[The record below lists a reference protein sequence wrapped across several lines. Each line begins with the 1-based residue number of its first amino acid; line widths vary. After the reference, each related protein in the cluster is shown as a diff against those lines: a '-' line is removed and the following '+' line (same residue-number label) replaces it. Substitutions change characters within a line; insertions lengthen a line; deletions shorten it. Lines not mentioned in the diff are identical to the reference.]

1 MEVKEKSKKREL
13 IKTIA
18 IVFLAVLLVLT
29 FFSNT
34 IMNRSLAE
42 VSTTLVTSGTINARI
57 RGSGTVSAN
66 ESYEVVLDQTRE
78 VRSVCVKVGDTVN
91 QGDLLFVLGDV
102 ESQELKDA
110 QEQLQTLNINYQ
122 KQLLELSKGYAADD
136 LTVKT
141 LREDLEKAQADRDAN
156 AVTDAEI
163 SYAKG
168 DLAAAKTEL
177 SQLELMLSELND
189 ALADDPAL
197 QEAQAAVTEWTQKVS
212 TAQTAVD
219 TYQQQLDELESGGSV
234 DLDRQIADAKTALE
248 KAKNTWRSDWLAY
261 RDDLGNLINAVQK
274 EYTSATDIDTST
286 NTPQE
291 ISGNNQVYIEA
302 YLTQYVTTPPT
313 TGGGTGEEGR
323 TTRTAVPASDPSDED
338 LQDYQTAYDALLAAQ
353 NDVASKQTAYDRLVA
368 DQDIAS
374 GSASEQRRAIQS
386 KLDDAESELRSA
398 QRELRDAE
406 DALEDAE
413 ADNADLKAQ
422 INLYEAAQREQ
433 TARITTLTENVTA
446 LQEKKTAYDAAV
458 DTIAEKEQ
466 ELEKALN
473 GADIDKQLDNLGLQ
487 ATRLQIQKQQ
497 ELVDK
502 YTSESIGTEIT
513 ANVSG
518 TISAINVSAGKETTP
533 GQAMAVIEVVDRGY
547 TIKIPVTNEQ
557 AQQVKVGDTAEVSN
571 YYWGNNVT
579 ATLEG
584 ITADPDKPG
593 QGRLLVFR
601 VTGDIEAGAS
611 LTLSIGQRSANY
623 DAIIPKSALRED
635 TNGSFVLVVT
645 SKSTPL
651 GNRYT
656 ATRVDVQVLAE
667 DDTSAAV
674 SGLSS
679 NNDYVITT
687 SSKPLEAGE
696 LVRMVD
702 GA

>member
-406 DALEDAE
+406 ETLEDAE

-433 TARITTLTENVTA
+433 NARITTLTENVTA

-571 YYWGNNVT
+571 YYWGNSVT

-702 GA
+702 GT

>member
-261 RDDLGNLINAVQK
+261 KSDLGRLIDAVQE
-274 EYTSATDIDTST
+274 EYASATDIDTTT

-313 TGGGTGEEGR
+313 TGGGTGEEGG
-323 TTRTAVPASDPSDED
+323 TTRTAVPASDPSEGD

-433 TARITTLTENVTA
+433 NARITTLTDNVAA
-446 LQEKKTAYDAAV
+446 LEEKKTAYDAAV
-458 DTIAEKEQ
+458 ATISEKERA
-466 ELEKALN
+466 LEEALN
-473 GADIDKQLDNLGLQ
+473 GADIDKQLDNLDLQ

-571 YYWGNNVT
+571 YYWGNSVT

-667 DDTSAAV
+667 DDTNAAV

>member
-433 TARITTLTENVTA
+433 NARITTLTDNVAA
-446 LQEKKTAYDAAV
+446 LEEKKTAYDAAV
-458 DTIAEKEQ
+458 ATISEKERA
-466 ELEKALN
+466 LEEALN
-473 GADIDKQLDNLGLQ
+473 GADIDKQLDNLDLQ

-571 YYWGNNVT
+571 YYWGNSVT

>member
-571 YYWGNNVT
+571 YYWGNSVT

-667 DDTSAAV
+667 DDTNAAV

>member
-313 TGGGTGEEGR
+313 TGGGTGEEGG
-323 TTRTAVPASDPSDED
+323 TTRTAVPASDPSEGD

-406 DALEDAE
+406 DTLEDAE

-473 GADIDKQLDNLGLQ
+473 GADIDKQLDNLDLQ

-533 GQAMAVIEVVDRGY
+533 GEAMAVIEVVDRGY
-547 TIKIPVTNEQ
+547 TLKIPVTNEQ
-557 AQQVKVGDTAEVSN
+557 AKQVKVGDTAEVSN
-571 YYWGNNVT
+571 YYWGNDVT

-601 VTGDIEAGAS
+601 ITGDVEAGVN
-611 LTLSIGQRSANY
+611 LTLSIGQRSATY

-645 SKSTPL
+645 SRSTPL

-667 DDTSAAV
+667 DDTNAAV
-674 SGLSS
+674 SGLSA

-702 GA
+702 DA

>member
-42 VSTTLVTSGTINARI
+42 VSTSLVASGTINARI
-57 RGSGTVSAN
+57 RGSGAVSAN

-78 VRSVCVKVGDTVN
+78 VRSVCVKVGDTVS
-91 QGDLLFVLGDV
+91 QGDLLFVLGDT
-102 ESQELKDA
+102 ESQELQDA
-110 QEQLQTLNINYQ
+110 QDQLQTLNINYQ
-122 KQLLELSKGYAADD
+122 KKLLELSKGYATDD
-136 LTVKT
+136 LSVKT
-141 LREDLEKAQADRDAN
+141 LREDLEKAQAERDAN
-156 AVTDAEI
+156 VVTDADI

-177 SQLELMLSELND
+177 SQLELMLAELND
-189 ALADDPAL
+189 ILSDDPAL
-197 QEAQAAVTEWTQKVS
+197 QEAQAAVTKWTTEVS
-212 TAQTAVD
+212 TAETAVE
-219 TYQQQLDELESGGSV
+219 TYEKQLDELESGGSL
-234 DLDRQIADAKTALE
+234 DLDRKIADAKAALD
-248 KAKNTWRSDWLAY
+248 KAKNTWKSEWLAY
-261 RDDLGNLINAVQK
+261 KNDLGKLLEIVK
-274 EYTSATDIDTST
+274 VSYPST
-286 NTPQE
+286 ENMNTTTNEPQE

-302 YLTQYVTTPPT
+302 YLTQYVTPAPPS
-313 TGGGTGEEGR
+313 TGGDDETDARTLAAAADEVDDGTLR
-323 TTRTAVPASDPSDED
+323 
-338 LQDYQTAYDALLAAQ
+338 DYETAYNALLTAQ
-353 NDVASKQTAYDRLVA
+353 NDVDAKQTAYDRLV
-368 DQDIAS
+368 DDGDIAS
-374 GSASEQRRAIQS
+374 GSANEQRRAIQD
-386 KLDDAESELRSA
+386 KLDEAESELRAA

-406 DALEDAE
+406 EALEDAE
-413 ADNADLKAQ
+413 EDNADLKAQ
-422 INLYEAAQREQ
+422 INLYEAAKREQ
-433 TARITTLTENVTA
+433 NARITTLEENVTT
-446 LQEKKTAYDAAV
+446 LQEKKTAYDAALS
-458 DTIAEKEQ
+458 TIAEKERA
-466 ELEKALN
+466 LEEALN
-473 GADIDKQLDNLGLQ
+473 GADIDKQLDDLDLQ
-487 ATRLQIQKQQ
+487 AARLEIQKQQ
-497 ELVDK
+497 ELVNK
-502 YTSESIGTEIT
+502 YTSETIGTEIT

-533 GQAMAVIEVVDRGY
+533 GKAMAVIEVVDRGY
-547 TIKIPVTNEQ
+547 TLKIPVTNEQ
-557 AQQVKVGDTAEVSN
+557 AKQVKVGDTAEVSN
-571 YYWGNNVT
+571 YYWGNDVT

-601 VTGDIEAGAS
+601 ITGDVEAGVN
-611 LTLSIGQRSANY
+611 LTLSIGQRSATY

-645 SKSTPL
+645 SRSTPL

-667 DDTSAAV
+667 DDTNAAV
-674 SGLSS
+674 SGLSA

-702 GA
+702 DT

>member
-313 TGGGTGEEGR
+313 TGGGTGEEGG
-323 TTRTAVPASDPSDED
+323 TTRTAVPASDPSEGD

-406 DALEDAE
+406 ETLEDAE

-571 YYWGNNVT
+571 YYWGNSVT

-623 DAIIPKSALRED
+623 DCLIPNSALRND
-635 TNGSFVLVVT
+635 SNGDFVLVVVA
-645 SKSTPL
+645 KSTPL
-651 GNRYT
+651 GNRYV
-656 ATRVDVQVLAE
+656 ATRASVTVLAK
-667 DDTSAAV
+667 DDTKSAV
-674 SGLSS
+674 TGLSS
-679 NNDYVITT
+679 GDFVITT
-687 SSKPLEAGE
+687 STAPIEAGTQVR
-696 LVRMVD
+696 LVD
-702 GA
+702 NG

>member
-261 RDDLGNLINAVQK
+261 KSDLGALIEAVK
-274 EYTSATDIDTST
+274 AKGYGVTSIDTATD
-286 NTPQE
+286 TPQE

-313 TGGGTGEEGR
+313 TGGGTGEEGG
-323 TTRTAVPASDPSDED
+323 TTRTAVPASDPSEGD

-433 TARITTLTENVTA
+433 NARITTLTDNVAA
-446 LQEKKTAYDAAV
+446 LEEKKTAYDAAV
-458 DTIAEKEQ
+458 ATISEKERA
-466 ELEKALN
+466 LEEALN
-473 GADIDKQLDNLGLQ
+473 GADIDKQLDNLDLE

-571 YYWGNNVT
+571 YYWGNSVT

-667 DDTSAAV
+667 DDTNAAV

-702 GA
+702 GT

>member
-261 RDDLGNLINAVQK
+261 KSDLGALIEAVK
-274 EYTSATDIDTST
+274 AKGYGVTSIDTATD
-286 NTPQE
+286 TPQE

-302 YLTQYVTTPPT
+302 YLTQYVTTSPT
-313 TGGGTGEEGR
+313 TGGGTGEEGG
-323 TTRTAVPASDPSDED
+323 TTRTAVPASDLSDGD

-406 DALEDAE
+406 ETLEDAE

-473 GADIDKQLDNLGLQ
+473 GADIDKQLDNLDLE

-533 GQAMAVIEVVDRGY
+533 GKAMAVIEVVDRGY

-571 YYWGNNVT
+571 YYWGNSVT

-601 VTGDIEAGAS
+601 VTGDIEAGANIS
-611 LTLSIGQRSANY
+611 LSIGQRSANY

-667 DDTSAAV
+667 DDTNAAV

-702 GA
+702 GT

>member
-42 VSTTLVTSGTINARI
+42 VSTSLVASGTINARI
-57 RGSGTVSAN
+57 RGSGAVSAN

-78 VRSVCVKVGDTVN
+78 VRSVCVKVGDTVS
-91 QGDLLFVLGDV
+91 QGDLLFVLGDT
-102 ESQELKDA
+102 ESQELQDA
-110 QEQLQTLNINYQ
+110 QDQLQTLNINYQ
-122 KQLLELSKGYAADD
+122 KKLLELSKGYATDD
-136 LTVKT
+136 LSVKT
-141 LREDLEKAQADRDAN
+141 LREDLEKAQAERDAN
-156 AVTDAEI
+156 VVTDADI

-177 SQLELMLSELND
+177 SQLELMLAELND
-189 ALADDPAL
+189 ILSDDPAL
-197 QEAQAAVTEWTQKVS
+197 QEAQAAVTKWTTEVS
-212 TAQTAVD
+212 TAETAVE
-219 TYQQQLDELESGGSV
+219 TYEKQLDELESGGSI
-234 DLDRQIADAKTALE
+234 DMDRKIADAKAALD
-248 KAKNTWRSDWLAY
+248 KARNTWKSEWLAY
-261 RDDLGNLINAVQK
+261 RSDLGALIDEVQE
-274 EYTSATDIDTST
+274 EYKAATDIDTET
-286 NTPQE
+286 DIPQE

-302 YLTQYVTTPPT
+302 YLTRHVTPAPPS
-313 TGGGTGEEGR
+313 TGGDDETDAR
-323 TTRTAVPASDPSDED
+323 TLAATADEAAD
-338 LQDYQTAYDALLAAQ
+338 DSTLRDYETAYNALLTAQ
-353 NDVASKQTAYDRLVA
+353 NDVDAKQTAYDRLV
-368 DQDIAS
+368 DDGDIAS
-374 GSASEQRRAIQS
+374 GSANEQRRAIQD
-386 KLDDAESELRSA
+386 KLDEAESELRAA

-406 DALEDAE
+406 EALEDAE
-413 ADNADLKAQ
+413 EDNADLKAQ
-422 INLYEAAQREQ
+422 INLYEAAKREQ
-433 TARITTLTENVTA
+433 NARITTLEENVTT
-446 LQEKKTAYDAAV
+446 LQEKKTAYDAALS
-458 DTIAEKEQ
+458 TIAEKERA
-466 ELEKALN
+466 LEEALN
-473 GADIDKQLDNLGLQ
+473 GADIDKQLDDLDLQ
-487 ATRLQIQKQQ
+487 AARLEIQKQQ
-497 ELVDK
+497 ELVNK
-502 YTSESIGTEIT
+502 YTSETIGTEIT

-571 YYWGNNVT
+571 YYWGNSVT

-601 VTGDIEAGAS
+601 VTGDIEAGANIS
-611 LTLSIGQRSANY
+611 LSIGQRSANY

-667 DDTSAAV
+667 DDTNAAV

>member
-78 VRSVCVKVGDTVN
+78 VRSVCVKVGDSVN

-261 RDDLGNLINAVQK
+261 KSDLGRLIDAVQE
-274 EYTSATDIDTST
+274 EYASATDIDTTT

-313 TGGGTGEEGR
+313 TGGGTGEEGG
-323 TTRTAVPASDPSDED
+323 TTRTAVPASDPSEGD
-338 LQDYQTAYDALLAAQ
+338 LQDYQTAYDALLSAQ

-433 TARITTLTENVTA
+433 NARITTLTENVAA
-446 LQEKKTAYDAAV
+446 LEEKKTAYDAAV
-458 DTIAEKEQ
+458 ATISEKERA
-466 ELEKALN
+466 LEEALN
-473 GADIDKQLDNLGLQ
+473 GADIDKQLDNLDLE

-571 YYWGNNVT
+571 YYWGNSVT

-601 VTGDIEAGAS
+601 VTGDIEAGANIS
-611 LTLSIGQRSANY
+611 LSIGQRSANY

-667 DDTSAAV
+667 DDTNAAV

>member
-433 TARITTLTENVTA
+433 NARITTLTENVTA

-571 YYWGNNVT
+571 YYWGNSVT

-667 DDTSAAV
+667 DDTNAAV

-702 GA
+702 GT

>member
-102 ESQELKDA
+102 ESQELQEA
-110 QEQLQTLNINYQ
+110 QDQLQTLNINYQ
-122 KQLLELSKGYAADD
+122 KQLLELSKGYATDD
-136 LTVKT
+136 LNVQT

-189 ALADDPAL
+189 ALSDDPAL
-197 QEAQAAVTEWTQKVS
+197 QDAQAAVTEWTQKVS

-234 DLDRQIADAKTALE
+234 DLDRQIADARSALE

-261 RDDLGNLINAVQK
+261 RDDLAALIDAVQAAG
-274 EYTSATDIDTST
+274 YSSATDMNT
-286 NTPQE
+286 NTDTPQE

-302 YLTQYVTTPPT
+302 FLTQNVTPT
-313 TGGGTGEEGR
+313 VPSTGGEEEMR
-323 TTRTAVPASDPSDED
+323 VAAAAIASGD

-368 DQDIAS
+368 DQDIAT

-406 DALEDAE
+406 EALEDAE
-413 ADNADLKAQ
+413 ADNADLKSQ
-422 INLYEAAQREQ
+422 INLYQAAQREQ
-433 TARITTLTENVTA
+433 TARITTLEENVTA

-458 DTIAEKEQ
+458 ATISEKERA
-466 ELEKALN
+466 LEEALN
-473 GADIDKQLDNLGLQ
+473 GADIDKQLDNLDLQ
-487 ATRLQIQKQQ
+487 AARLEIQKQQ

-502 YTSESIGTEIT
+502 YTSESIGTEVT

-533 GQAMAVIEVVDRGY
+533 GEAMAVIEVVDRGY
-547 TIKIPVTNEQ
+547 TMKIPVTNEQ

-571 YYWGNNVT
+571 YYWGNSVT

-601 VTGDIEAGAS
+601 VTGDIEAGTS

-667 DDTSAAV
+667 DDTNAAV

>member
-473 GADIDKQLDNLGLQ
+473 GADIDKQLDNLDLQ

-571 YYWGNNVT
+571 YYWGNSVT

>member
-261 RDDLGNLINAVQK
+261 KSDLGAL
-274 EYTSATDIDTST
+274 
-286 NTPQE
+286 
-291 ISGNNQVYIEA
+291 IEA
-302 YLTQYVTTPPT
+302 V
-313 TGGGTGEEGR
+313 R
-323 TTRTAVPASDPSDED
+323 
-338 LQDYQTAYDALLAAQ
+338 
-353 NDVASKQTAYDRLVA
+353 ND
-368 DQDIAS
+368 
-374 GSASEQRRAIQS
+374 
-386 KLDDAESELRSA
+386 
-398 QRELRDAE
+398 
-406 DALEDAE
+406 
-413 ADNADLKAQ
+413 
-422 INLYEAAQREQ
+422 
-433 TARITTLTENVTA
+433 
-446 LQEKKTAYDAAV
+446 
-458 DTIAEKEQ
+458 
-466 ELEKALN
+466 
-473 GADIDKQLDNLGLQ
+473 
-487 ATRLQIQKQQ
+487 
-497 ELVDK
+497 
-502 YTSESIGTEIT
+502 
-513 ANVSG
+513 
-518 TISAINVSAGKETTP
+518 
-533 GQAMAVIEVVDRGY
+533 
-547 TIKIPVTNEQ
+547 
-557 AQQVKVGDTAEVSN
+557 
-571 YYWGNNVT
+571 
-579 ATLEG
+579 
-584 ITADPDKPG
+584 
-593 QGRLLVFR
+593 
-601 VTGDIEAGAS
+601 
-611 LTLSIGQRSANY
+611 
-623 DAIIPKSALRED
+623 
-635 TNGSFVLVVT
+635 
-645 SKSTPL
+645 
-651 GNRYT
+651 
-656 ATRVDVQVLAE
+656 
-667 DDTSAAV
+667 
-674 SGLSS
+674 
-679 NNDYVITT
+679 
-687 SSKPLEAGE
+687 
-696 LVRMVD
+696 
-702 GA
+702 

>member
-313 TGGGTGEEGR
+313 TGGGTGEEGG
-323 TTRTAVPASDPSDED
+323 TTRTAVPASDPSEGD

-433 TARITTLTENVTA
+433 NARITTLTDNVAA
-446 LQEKKTAYDAAV
+446 LEEKKTAYDAGV

-466 ELEKALN
+466 ELERALN
-473 GADIDKQLDNLGLQ
+473 GADIDKQLDNLDLQ

-571 YYWGNNVT
+571 YYWGNSVT

-667 DDTSAAV
+667 DDTNAAV

>member
-78 VRSVCVKVGDTVN
+78 VRSVCVKVGDTVS

-261 RDDLGNLINAVQK
+261 KSDLGRLIDAVQE
-274 EYTSATDIDTST
+274 EYASATDIDTTT

-313 TGGGTGEEGR
+313 TGGGTGEEGG
-323 TTRTAVPASDPSDED
+323 TTRTAVPASDPSEGD

-433 TARITTLTENVTA
+433 NARITTLTDNVAA
-446 LQEKKTAYDAAV
+446 LEEKKTAYDAAV
-458 DTIAEKEQ
+458 ATISEKERA
-466 ELEKALN
+466 LEEALN
-473 GADIDKQLDNLGLQ
+473 GADIDKQLDNLDLE

-571 YYWGNNVT
+571 YYWGNSVT

-601 VTGDIEAGAS
+601 VTGDIEAGANIS
-611 LTLSIGQRSANY
+611 LSIGQRSANY

-667 DDTSAAV
+667 DDTNAAV

-702 GA
+702 GT

>member
-261 RDDLGNLINAVQK
+261 KSDLGRLIDAVQE
-274 EYTSATDIDTST
+274 EYASATDIDTTT

-313 TGGGTGEEGR
+313 TGGGTGEEGG
-323 TTRTAVPASDPSDED
+323 TTRTAVPASDPSEGD

-406 DALEDAE
+406 ETLEDAE

-433 TARITTLTENVTA
+433 NARITTLTDNVAA
-446 LQEKKTAYDAAV
+446 LEEKKTAYDAAV
-458 DTIAEKEQ
+458 ATISEKERA
-466 ELEKALN
+466 LEEALN
-473 GADIDKQLDNLGLQ
+473 GADIDKQLDNLDLQ

-571 YYWGNNVT
+571 YYWGNSVT

-601 VTGDIEAGAS
+601 VTGDIEAGANIS
-611 LTLSIGQRSANY
+611 LSIGQRSANY

-667 DDTSAAV
+667 DDTNAAV

-702 GA
+702 GT

>member
-313 TGGGTGEEGR
+313 TGGGTGEEGG
-323 TTRTAVPASDPSDED
+323 TTRTAVPASDPSEGD

-433 TARITTLTENVTA
+433 NARITTLTDNVAA
-446 LQEKKTAYDAAV
+446 LEEKKTAYDAAV
-458 DTIAEKEQ
+458 ATISEKERA
-466 ELEKALN
+466 LEEALN
-473 GADIDKQLDNLGLQ
+473 GADIDKQLDNLDLQ

-571 YYWGNNVT
+571 YYWGNSVT

-667 DDTSAAV
+667 DDTNAAV

>member
-261 RDDLGNLINAVQK
+261 KSDLGALIEAVRNDG
-274 EYTSATDIDTST
+274 YSVTSINTGTD
-286 NTPQE
+286 TPQE

-302 YLTQYVTTPPT
+302 FLTKYVTTPPT
-313 TGGGTGEEGR
+313 TGGGTGEEGG
-323 TTRTAVPASDPSDED
+323 TTRTAVPASDPSEGD

-406 DALEDAE
+406 EALEDAE

-433 TARITTLTENVTA
+433 NARITTLTDNVAA
-446 LQEKKTAYDAAV
+446 LEEKKTAYDAAV
-458 DTIAEKEQ
+458 ATISEKERA
-466 ELEKALN
+466 LEEALN
-473 GADIDKQLDNLGLQ
+473 GADIDKQLDNLDLQ

-571 YYWGNNVT
+571 YYWGNSVT

-667 DDTSAAV
+667 DDTNAAV

-702 GA
+702 GT

>member
-313 TGGGTGEEGR
+313 TGGGTGEEGG

-338 LQDYQTAYDALLAAQ
+338 LQDYQTAYDALFP
-353 NDVASKQTAYDRLVA
+353 
-368 DQDIAS
+368 
-374 GSASEQRRAIQS
+374 
-386 KLDDAESELRSA
+386 
-398 QRELRDAE
+398 
-406 DALEDAE
+406 AL
-413 ADNADLKAQ
+413 
-422 INLYEAAQREQ
+422 
-433 TARITTLTENVTA
+433 
-446 LQEKKTAYDAAV
+446 
-458 DTIAEKEQ
+458 
-466 ELEKALN
+466 
-473 GADIDKQLDNLGLQ
+473 
-487 ATRLQIQKQQ
+487 
-497 ELVDK
+497 
-502 YTSESIGTEIT
+502 
-513 ANVSG
+513 
-518 TISAINVSAGKETTP
+518 
-533 GQAMAVIEVVDRGY
+533 
-547 TIKIPVTNEQ
+547 
-557 AQQVKVGDTAEVSN
+557 
-571 YYWGNNVT
+571 
-579 ATLEG
+579 
-584 ITADPDKPG
+584 
-593 QGRLLVFR
+593 F
-601 VTGDIEAGAS
+601 
-611 LTLSIGQRSANY
+611 
-623 DAIIPKSALRED
+623 
-635 TNGSFVLVVT
+635 
-645 SKSTPL
+645 
-651 GNRYT
+651 
-656 ATRVDVQVLAE
+656 
-667 DDTSAAV
+667 
-674 SGLSS
+674 
-679 NNDYVITT
+679 
-687 SSKPLEAGE
+687 
-696 LVRMVD
+696 
-702 GA
+702 

>member
-261 RDDLGNLINAVQK
+261 KSDLG
-274 EYTSATDIDTST
+274 
-286 NTPQE
+286 
-291 ISGNNQVYIEA
+291 
-302 YLTQYVTTPPT
+302 
-313 TGGGTGEEGR
+313 R
-323 TTRTAVPASDPSDED
+323 
-338 LQDYQTAYDALLAAQ
+338 
-353 NDVASKQTAYDRLVA
+353 
-368 DQDIAS
+368 
-374 GSASEQRRAIQS
+374 
-386 KLDDAESELRSA
+386 
-398 QRELRDAE
+398 
-406 DALEDAE
+406 
-413 ADNADLKAQ
+413 
-422 INLYEAAQREQ
+422 
-433 TARITTLTENVTA
+433 
-446 LQEKKTAYDAAV
+446 
-458 DTIAEKEQ
+458 
-466 ELEKALN
+466 
-473 GADIDKQLDNLGLQ
+473 
-487 ATRLQIQKQQ
+487 
-497 ELVDK
+497 
-502 YTSESIGTEIT
+502 
-513 ANVSG
+513 
-518 TISAINVSAGKETTP
+518 
-533 GQAMAVIEVVDRGY
+533 
-547 TIKIPVTNEQ
+547 
-557 AQQVKVGDTAEVSN
+557 
-571 YYWGNNVT
+571 
-579 ATLEG
+579 
-584 ITADPDKPG
+584 
-593 QGRLLVFR
+593 
-601 VTGDIEAGAS
+601 
-611 LTLSIGQRSANY
+611 
-623 DAIIPKSALRED
+623 
-635 TNGSFVLVVT
+635 
-645 SKSTPL
+645 
-651 GNRYT
+651 
-656 ATRVDVQVLAE
+656 
-667 DDTSAAV
+667 
-674 SGLSS
+674 
-679 NNDYVITT
+679 
-687 SSKPLEAGE
+687 
-696 LVRMVD
+696 
-702 GA
+702 

>member
-261 RDDLGNLINAVQK
+261 KSDLGALIEAVK
-274 EYTSATDIDTST
+274 AKGYGVTSIDTATD
-286 NTPQE
+286 TPQE

-313 TGGGTGEEGR
+313 TGGGTGEEGG
-323 TTRTAVPASDPSDED
+323 TTRTAVPASDPSEGD

-433 TARITTLTENVTA
+433 NARITTLTDNVAA
-446 LQEKKTAYDAAV
+446 LEEKKTAYDAAV
-458 DTIAEKEQ
+458 ATISEKERA
-466 ELEKALN
+466 LEEALN
-473 GADIDKQLDNLGLQ
+473 GADIDKQLDNLDLE

-571 YYWGNNVT
+571 YYWGNSVT

-667 DDTSAAV
+667 DDTNAAV

>member
-302 YLTQYVTTPPT
+302 YLSQYVTTPPT

-473 GADIDKQLDNLGLQ
+473 GADIDKQLDNLDLQ

-533 GQAMAVIEVVDRGY
+533 GKAMAVIEVVDRGY

-571 YYWGNNVT
+571 YYWGNSVT

>member
-313 TGGGTGEEGR
+313 TGGGTGEEGG
-323 TTRTAVPASDPSDED
+323 TTRTAVPASDSSEGD

-406 DALEDAE
+406 DTLEDAE

-571 YYWGNNVT
+571 YYWGNSVT

>member
-1 MEVKEKSKKREL
+1 MKSTRAKYLVRNIKKGG
-13 IKTIA
+13 
-18 IVFLAVLLVLT
+18 VSFLAVAVIAAVSIAIFHGFQSSANAILQRADRYFTENNLETLEISCANGITPEDLQAIAAWESVDAVEGGYTDSVQLDTGGERILVQA
-29 FFSNT
+29 
-34 IMNRSLAE
+34 RSL
-42 VSTTLVTSGTINARI
+42 TDTINQPVVVE
-57 RGSGTVSAN
+57 GSLPTAEN
-66 ESYEVVLDQTRE
+66 E
-78 VRSVCVKVGDTVN
+78 
-91 QGDLLFVLGDV
+91 
-102 ESQELKDA
+102 
-110 QEQLQTLNINYQ
+110 
-122 KQLLELSKGYAADD
+122 AA
-136 LTVKT
+136 
-141 LREDLEKAQADRDAN
+141 
-156 AVTDAEI
+156 
-163 SYAKG
+163 
-168 DLAAAKTEL
+168 
-177 SQLELMLSELND
+177 
-189 ALADDPAL
+189 
-197 QEAQAAVTEWTQKVS
+197 
-212 TAQTAVD
+212 
-219 TYQQQLDELESGGSV
+219 
-234 DLDRQIADAKTALE
+234 
-248 KAKNTWRSDWLAY
+248 
-261 RDDLGNLINAVQK
+261 
-274 EYTSATDIDTST
+274 
-286 NTPQE
+286 
-291 ISGNNQVYIEA
+291 IEA
-302 YLTQYVTTPPT
+302 YLAQQEGIAVGDTITLAQDGCLTGDTFTVTGIVNLPVYCCVSLFDVRGTAEAGLGSNEYFVCLPQDAFDPAYYSDCYTTAYVDSSTLD
-313 TGGGTGEEGR
+313 G
-323 TTRTAVPASDPSDED
+323 VYYFSDEYAAGEQD
-338 LQDYQTAYDALLAAQ
+338 YLETLEPLAQERAQLRYDQLKGEVDTDLTDARQELQDAQ
-353 NDVASKQTAYDRLVA
+353 
-368 DQDIAS
+368 
-374 GSASEQRRAIQS
+374 
-386 KLDDAESELRSA
+386 AE
-398 QRELRDAE
+398 
-406 DALEDAE
+406 
-413 ADNADLKAQ
+413 
-422 INLYEAAQREQ
+422 
-433 TARITTLTENVTA
+433 
-446 LQEKKTAYDAAV
+446 
-458 DTIAEKEQ
+458 IAEKEQ

-473 GADIDKQLDNLGLQ
+473 GADIDKQLDNLDLQ

-571 YYWGNNVT
+571 YYWGNSVT

-601 VTGDIEAGAS
+601 VTGDIEAGANIS
-611 LTLSIGQRSANY
+611 LSIGQRSANY

-667 DDTSAAV
+667 DDTNAAV

>member
-338 LQDYQTAYDALLAAQ
+338 LQDYQTAYDALLSAQ

-473 GADIDKQLDNLGLQ
+473 GADIDKQLDNLDLQ

-533 GQAMAVIEVVDRGY
+533 GKAMAVIEVVDRGY

-571 YYWGNNVT
+571 YYWGNSVT

-601 VTGDIEAGAS
+601 VTGDIEAGANIS
-611 LTLSIGQRSANY
+611 LSIGQRSANY
-623 DAIIPKSALRED
+623 DAIIPKSALRVD

-645 SKSTPL
+645 SNSTPL
-651 GNRYT
+651 GNRLP
-656 ATRVDVQVLAE
+656 ASREDVQVLAE
-667 DDTSAAV
+667 DDTNAAV

>member
-122 KQLLELSKGYAADD
+122 KQLLALSLGYAADD
-136 LTVKT
+136 LTFKP

-261 RDDLGNLINAVQK
+261 KSDLGRLIDAVQE
-274 EYTSATDIDTST
+274 EYASATDIDTTT

-313 TGGGTGEEGR
+313 TGGGTGEEGG
-323 TTRTAVPASDPSDED
+323 TTRTAVPASDPSEGD
-338 LQDYQTAYDALLAAQ
+338 LQDYQTAYDALLSAQ

-433 TARITTLTENVTA
+433 NARITTLTDNVAA
-446 LQEKKTAYDAAV
+446 LEEKKTAYDAAV
-458 DTIAEKEQ
+458 ATISEKERA
-466 ELEKALN
+466 LEEALN
-473 GADIDKQLDNLGLQ
+473 GADIDKQLDNLDLE

-571 YYWGNNVT
+571 YYWGNSVT

-601 VTGDIEAGAS
+601 VTGDIEAGANIS
-611 LTLSIGQRSANY
+611 LSIGQRSANY

-667 DDTSAAV
+667 DDTNAAV

-702 GA
+702 GT

>member
-313 TGGGTGEEGR
+313 TGGGTGEEGG
-323 TTRTAVPASDPSDED
+323 TTRTAVPASDPSEGD

-433 TARITTLTENVTA
+433 NARITTLTDNVAA
-446 LQEKKTAYDAAV
+446 LEEKKTAYDAAV
-458 DTIAEKEQ
+458 ATISEKERA
-466 ELEKALN
+466 LEEALN
-473 GADIDKQLDNLGLQ
+473 GADIDKQLDNLDLQ

-571 YYWGNNVT
+571 YYWGNSVT

>member
-248 KAKNTWRSDWLAY
+248 KAKNTWRSEWLAY
-261 RDDLGNLINAVQK
+261 RIDLSNLIAEIK
-274 EYTSATDIDTST
+274 SETSYAITDINTST
-286 NTPQE
+286 DTPQA
-291 ISGNNQVYIEA
+291 ISGSNQVYIEA
-302 YLTQYVTTPPT
+302 FLTQNVAPT
-313 TGGGTGEEGR
+313 VPSTDGEEGEE
-323 TTRTAVPASDPSDED
+323 TRAAETDTDSGD

-406 DALEDAE
+406 DTLEDAE

-473 GADIDKQLDNLGLQ
+473 GADIDKQLDNLDLQ

-571 YYWGNNVT
+571 YYWGNSVT

-667 DDTSAAV
+667 DDTNAAV